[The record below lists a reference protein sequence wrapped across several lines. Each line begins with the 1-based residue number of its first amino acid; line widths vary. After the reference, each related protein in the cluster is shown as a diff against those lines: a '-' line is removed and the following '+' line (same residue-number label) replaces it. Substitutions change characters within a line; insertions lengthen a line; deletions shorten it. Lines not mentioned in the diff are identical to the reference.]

1 MSNVRPHTMPLTAA
15 QLGKHGEEYTARILR
30 SRGYVVE
37 CLSTNAPTYDLKVST
52 TDTTFLVSVK
62 VSRTKQ
68 HVRLG
73 QRKSVLGLTEG
84 NYVFAF
90 SPATGST
97 IESLDDSPFELLI
110 LPAERVRTESLAIHD
125 AYWAERSRDPNIFS
139 VIVKGY
145 DRYGRPTWNN
155 WQQHQLAW
163 HLLPPLHQS
172 AR

>member
-1 MSNVRPHTMPLTAA
+1 MPLTDA
-15 QLGKHGEEYTARILR
+15 QLGKHGEEYASQLLR
-30 SRGYVVE
+30 SRGYAVAF
-37 CLSTNAPTYDLKVST
+37 LSTNAPTYDLKVST
-52 TDTTFLVSVK
+52 PDTTFFVSVK

-73 QRKSVLGLTEG
+73 QRKSVLGLIEG

-90 SPATGST
+90 SPPAGGT
-97 IESLDDSPFELLI
+97 IESLESSPFELLI

-155 WQQHQLAW
+155 WQQYQAAW
-163 HLLPPLHQS
+163 HLLPQPHLS

>member
-1 MSNVRPHTMPLTAA
+1 MPLTDA
-15 QLGKHGEEYTARILR
+15 QLGKHGEEYAYRLLR
-30 SRGYVVE
+30 DRGYSAE
-37 CLSTNAPTYDLKVST
+37 FLPTNAPTYDLKVST
-52 TDTTFLVSVK
+52 PDTTFFVSVK

-90 SPATGST
+90 SPPTGGT
-97 IESLDDSPFELLI
+97 IESLDMSPFELFI

-125 AYWAERSRDPNIFS
+125 AYWSERSRDPNIFS

-145 DRYGRPTWNN
+145 DRYGRPTWKN
-155 WQQHQLAW
+155 WQQYQAAW
-163 HLLPPLHQS
+163 QLLPQPHRS
-172 AR
+172 VW